1 MSPGPAGPRGRHE
14 ALEADYLGALEGYL
28 AGPDERGLAAAYE
41 LGHRAVEAG
50 VGLLELVGIHHR
62 AVERVAPDLATRAR
76 LGDAAAFLAESL
88 STYEMAQR
96 GYREARERALWL
108 HQLALTLQRSLLP
121 EVRATDGLEVAVRYL
136 PAGPEVEVG
145 GDWYDV
151 VHLGEGRVALVVGDV
166 MGHGIQQAAV
176 MGQVRMGLRAYL
188 LEGHPVDEVV
198 RRSDALLATMADAQT
213 ATLVLGVVTLG
224 AATMTLANAGHPPAL
239 LVDPD
244 GRARFV
250 GGRNG
255 RLLGLPGE
263 GTWPVDGPV
272 PLGDGT
278 CVLLYTDGL
287 LEGAERAGED
297 GLATLRAVAAGHTGP
312 PAALCDRV
320 TEALVAGSSRQD
332 DVCLLAFRCVPLPVE
347 GDRTG

>member
-1 MSPGPAGPRGRHE
+1 VTVGGAGPGGRHRG
-14 ALEADYLGALEGYL
+14 LEADYAEALDGYLGA
-28 AGPDERGLAAAYE
+28 PDERGLAAAYE

-250 GGRNG
+250 GGAQRPAARSPRRGHLAG
-255 RLLGLPGE
+255 RRPGAAR
-263 GTWPVDGPV
+263 GRHVRAALHRRPAG
-272 PLGDGT
+272 GG
-278 CVLLYTDGL
+278 
-287 LEGAERAGED
+287 RAGRR
-297 GLATLRAVAAGHTGP
+297 GRTGHAPRGRGRPHRAARRALRPRDRGPRGRVLPAGRRL
-312 PAALCDRV
+312 PAR
-320 TEALVAGSSRQD
+320 
-332 DVCLLAFRCVPLPVE
+332 LPVRPSP
-347 GDRTG
+347 G

>member
-1 MSPGPAGPRGRHE
+1 VTVGGAGPGGRHRG
-14 ALEADYLGALEGYL
+14 LEADYAEALDGYLGA
-28 AGPDERGLAAAYE
+28 PDERGLAAAYE

-96 GYREARERALWL
+96 GYREARERAVWL

-121 EVRATDGLEVAVRYL
+121 AVPPATDGLEVAVRYL

-151 VHLGEGRVALVVGDV
+151 VHRDGGRVALVVGDV

-198 RRSDALLATMADAQT
+198 RRSDALLATMAEAQT
-213 ATLVLGVVTLG
+213 ATLVLGLVTPG
-224 AATMTLANAGHPPAL
+224 AGTMTLANAGHPPAL
-239 LVDPD
+239 LVDPR

-250 GGRNG
+250 EGRHG

-263 GTWPVDGPV
+263 GTWPVDGPIA
-272 PLGDGT
+272 LDDGT

-287 LEGAERAGED
+287 LERAERAGED
-297 GLATLRAVAAGHTGP
+297 GLSALRAAAEGHTGA

-320 TEALVAGSSRQD
+320 TEALVAGEPRQD
-332 DVCLLAFRCVPLPVE
+332 DVCLLAFRRDPS
-347 GDRTG
+347 G

>member
-1 MSPGPAGPRGRHE
+1 MSPGPAAAAGTGAGGRLPQRPRGLPGR
-14 ALEADYLGALEGYL
+14 ADEAD
-28 AGPDERGLAAAYE
+28 LAAASTQAP
-41 LGHRAVEAG
+41 GRQAG
-50 VGLLELVGIHHR
+50 VGLLDLVGIHHQAR
-62 AVERVAPDLATRAR
+62 QAVAPDLATRVR
-76 LGDAAAFLAESL
+76 RDAAAFLTESL

-96 GYREARERALWL
+96 GYREARERAVWL

-121 EVRATDGLEVAVRYL
+121 AVPPATDGLEVAVRYL

-151 VHLGEGRVALVVGDV
+151 VHLDGGRVALVVGDV

-198 RRSDALLATMADAQT
+198 RRSDALLATMAEAQT
-213 ATLVLGVVTLG
+213 ATLVLGLVTPG
-224 AATMTLANAGHPPAL
+224 AGTMTLANAGHPPAL
-239 LVDPD
+239 LVDPR

-250 GGRNG
+250 EGRHG

-263 GTWPVDGPV
+263 GTWPVDGPIA
-272 PLGDGT
+272 LDDGT

-287 LEGAERAGED
+287 LERAERAGED
-297 GLATLRAVAAGHTGP
+297 GLSALRAAAEGHTGA

-320 TEALVAGSSRQD
+320 TEALVAGEPRQD
-332 DVCLLAFRCVPLPVE
+332 DVCLLAFRRDPS
-347 GDRTG
+347 G